1 MADLAPLK
9 GPKALSEC
17 APPVAVGAL
26 QGMEGRLRKGTDS
39 AWGSPVL
46 QELPGGPQ
54 KGEWEEGKQL
64 QKVGFPPRP
73 CKLS

>member
-9 GPKALSEC
+9 GPKALSER

-54 KGEWEEGKQL
+54 EGKQL